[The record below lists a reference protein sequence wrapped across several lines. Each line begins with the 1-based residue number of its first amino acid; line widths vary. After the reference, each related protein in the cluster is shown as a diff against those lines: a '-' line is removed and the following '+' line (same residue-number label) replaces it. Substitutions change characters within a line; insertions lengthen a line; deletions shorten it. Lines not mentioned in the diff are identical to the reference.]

1 MSQKSNSIA
10 LIDLGG
16 WANQGPQERAVSPFR
31 RVGRQT
37 LLERTVR
44 RLSESS
50 LLDGIAIVGDN
61 EFTGLIGQSCTE
73 PAIWLPTDEATSIA
87 RASHAAEELG
97 AQWIVSVRPTS
108 VFVDPMLIDRLL
120 VTAWGE
126 PKCDVVTF
134 MSLQTSAM
142 VEQGAG
148 LAGDV
153 CHRRVLKQLARQFAS
168 NDEPRSLSQLIASMP
183 EAFAC
188 RMVPLPSVLDH
199 TDLSFMLKSES
210 DLDRALMILEAT
222 REDCDY
228 RDLVPLFSHFARAV

>member
-50 LLDGIAIVGDN
+50 LLDGIVIVGDN

-73 PAIWLPTDEATSIA
+73 PAIWLPTNEATSAA
-87 RASHAAEELG
+87 RALHAAEEVG
-97 AQWIVSVRPTS
+97 AQWVVSVRPTS
-108 VFVDPMLIDRLL
+108 VFVDAMLIDRLL

-126 PKCDVVTF
+126 TKCDMVTF
-134 MSLQTSAM
+134 MSLQNSSM

-153 CHRRVLKQLARQFAS
+153 CHRRVLKQLVRQFGNS
-168 NDEPRSLSQLIASMP
+168 EDPRSLSQMLASMP
-183 EAFAC
+183 DAFVS
-188 RMVPLPSVLDH
+188 RMVPLPKLLDH
-199 TDLSFMLKSES
+199 TDLSFMLKTES

-222 REDCDY
+222 REDSDY
-228 RDLVPLFSHFARAV
+228 RDLVPLFNHLAKAI

>member
-61 EFTGLIGQSCTE
+61 EFTGMIAQSCTE
-73 PAIWLPTDEATSIA
+73 PAVWLPTNEATSAA
-87 RASHAAEELG
+87 RAWHAADELG
-97 AQWIVSVRPTS
+97 AQWIVAVRPTS
-108 VFVDPMLIDRLL
+108 VFVDSMLVDRLL
-120 VTAWGE
+120 ATAWGE

-134 MSLQTSAM
+134 MSLSSSSM

-148 LAGDV
+148 LAGDI
-153 CHRRVLKQLARQFAS
+153 CHRRVLKQLVREFGS
-168 NDEPRSLSQLIASMP
+168 SSDSRSLSQLLASMP
-183 EAFAC
+183 EAFAT
-188 RMVPLPSVLDH
+188 RMVPLPKMLDH
-199 TDLSFMLKSES
+199 TDLSFMLKTES

-228 RDLVPLFSHFARAV
+228 RDLVPLFSHLARAI

>member
-1 MSQKSNSIA
+1 MSQKSSSIA

-16 WANQGPQERAVSPFR
+16 WANQGPKERAVSPFR

-61 EFTGLIGQSCTE
+61 EFTGLIAQSCTE
-73 PAIWLPTDEATSIA
+73 PAVWLPTDEASSVA
-87 RASHAAEELG
+87 RAWLAAEEMG
-97 AQWIVSVRPTS
+97 AQWLVSVRPTS

-126 PKCDVVTF
+126 TKCDVVTF
-134 MSLQTSAM
+134 MSLQSSAM

-153 CHRRVLKQLARQFAS
+153 CHRRVIKQLMRQFAS
-168 NDEPRSLSQLIASMP
+168 EGEPRTLSQLLASMP
-183 EAFAC
+183 EAFTS
-188 RMVPLPSVLDH
+188 RMVPLPALLDH
-199 TDLSFMLKSES
+199 TDLSFMLKTES

-222 REDCDY
+222 REDSDY
-228 RDLVPLFSHFARAV
+228 RDLVPLISHLAKAV

>member
-16 WANQGPQERAVSPFR
+16 WAHPSSQERAVSPFR

-61 EFTGLIGQSCTE
+61 EFTGLIRQSCTE
-73 PAIWLPTDEATSIA
+73 PAVWLPTDEPTSVA
-87 RASHAAEELG
+87 RAWHAAEEMG
-97 AQWIVSVRPTS
+97 AQWLVSVRPTS

-120 VTAWGE
+120 VTGWGE

-134 MSLQTSAM
+134 MSVGTSTM

-153 CHRRVLKQLARQFAS
+153 CHRRVLKQLMRQFS
-168 NDEPRSLSQLIASMP
+168 ENEPRTLSQLIASMP
-183 EAFAC
+183 EAFAT
-188 RMVPLPSVLDH
+188 RMVPLPKLLDH
-199 TDLSFMLKSES
+199 TDLCFMLRTES

-228 RDLVPLFSHFARAV
+228 RDLVPLFNNLARAV